1 MMDLQKQ
8 SREVRRQAFQLMA
21 DVGGGHYG
29 GNLSEIEALT
39 VLYGKVLNVK
49 AEDPQ

>member
-21 DVGGGHYG
+21 DVG
-29 GNLSEIEALT
+29 AVT
-39 VLYGKVLNVK
+39 T
-49 AEDPQ
+49 AETFRRLKR